1 MKVELENLS
10 KRWGNVVGA
19 DSINLDIQDAEFVA
33 FLGPS
38 GCGKT
43 TTLLMVAGIYKPTE
57 GFVRFDGRVVNH
69 MAPKDRGI
77 GMVFQSYALYP
88 HMTVFQNISYPLKLK
103 KVPKE
108 EMQERAQRVA
118 DMMGIGHLMD
128 RKPAQ
133 LSGGQ
138 QQRVALG
145 RALVKEPQLL
155 LFDEPL
161 SNLDAR
167 LRLSMRGEIKR
178 LQMELGITSIY
189 VTHDQ
194 VEAMTMAD
202 RIAVMK
208 DGKLQA
214 YDTPEDL
221 YDQPRTL
228 FIGGFV
234 GNPPMNFVEVEVV
247 GEDGEYHARRE
258 SFDVVVP
265 PDRGEKVVGKGRVIL
280 GIRPEDIAITDE
292 GVPGEIDILVH
303 EAINDHAVHVVTRQ
317 NRIHVVNPEH
327 VIERLLPFSFGA
339 NVGVGLA
346 HADELRAGAALHRAQ
361 LARRVAVADA
371 EKGQADLAVL
381 HLADSFSKIIGGR
394 SLSGFYLDTVGV
406 AFRTQRNP

>member
-1 MKVELENLS
+1 MKVKLENLT
-10 KRWGNVVGA
+10 KRWGKVVGA
-19 DSINLDIQDAEFVA
+19 DGISLEIGDGEFVA

-57 GFVRFDGRVVNH
+57 GNISFDERVVNH
-69 MAPKDRGI
+69 VAPKDRNV

-103 KVPKE
+103 KIPKG

-145 RALVKEPQLL
+145 RALVKEPDML

-178 LQMELGITSIY
+178 LQMDLGITSIY

-208 DGKLQA
+208 EGQLQA
-214 YDTPEDL
+214 YSPPDEL
-221 YDQPRTL
+221 YDQPRT
-228 FIGGFV
+228 FFVASFV
-234 GNPPMNFVEVEVV
+234 GNPPMNFLDVEVV
-247 GEDGEYHARRE
+247 RENGDYHARRE
-258 SFDVVVP
+258 GFDVVIP
-265 PDRGEKVVGKGRVIL
+265 SERGEKAAGRGNVIL
-280 GIRPEDIAITDE
+280 GIRPEDITIADE
-292 GVPGEIDILVH
+292 GVSGEIYVVEPLGRDDLIDVH
-303 EAINDHAVHVVTRQ
+303 IGEAGVHVLADPT
-317 NRIHVVNPEH
+317 
-327 VIERLLPFSFGA
+327 L
-339 NVGVGLA
+339 GL
-346 HADELRAGAALHRAQ
+346 RM
-361 LARRVAVADA
+361 
-371 EKGQADLAVL
+371 GQAIRLNFNTHKVQFFDPQTE
-381 HLADSFSKIIGGR
+381 K
-394 SLSGFYLDTVGV
+394 SLLWTG
-406 AFRTQRNP
+406 